1 MPPDA
6 ELVDS
11 IRFWAAFHKL
21 TALITTTRANLIL
34 AWSDLLLMLLI
45 FWSVDYRRDLTLP
58 HDSSFQ
64 RFPHVLTHRR
74 TFARTQKRV
83 KYASVDGAPQEGYRM
98 SATGTARE
106 ESQSMEFS
114 VTKSALLNELNTTQ
128 GVVERK
134 TTIPILSNL
143 LVEARDGHVTIT
155 ATDLE
160 LSVRTS
166 CEAKVKKEGA
176 GTIPAKKLLEIVR
189 LLPEGEIKFK
199 LLENHWVEIVSDRKK
214 YKLVGM
220 AKENFPAL
228 PAMPHVLVKIPAAL
242 LEGLISK
249 TKFAISMEE
258 SRYRLNGGLLILKP
272 DTLAMVATDGHRL
285 ALAETDQK
293 LAGLN
298 GEIKVLIP
306 KKAMDEVEK
315 LSSVSGKDAKMDF
328 AKDERH
334 LFFQVGHRLLI
345 SRILTGQFPNYEA
358 VLPRDNNKSVV
369 LERGELCDAVKRV
382 SQLADQ
388 RSHAVKLAVSRDG
401 IEISASSP
409 EYGEAKEN
417 IEKDYKGDPISIGFN
432 SSYMLDFLAAA
443 AEGPISIELKDEQS
457 AGQMRPLADD
467 SYRYRY
473 IIMPMRI

>member
-1 MPPDA
+1 MVSG
-6 ELVDS
+6 L
-11 IRFWAAFHKL
+11 AF
-21 TALITTTRANLIL
+21 
-34 AWSDLLLMLLI
+34 
-45 FWSVDYRRDLTLP
+45 
-58 HDSSFQ
+58 SSLEISEKG
-64 RFPHVLTHRR
+64 H
-74 TFARTQKRV
+74 
-83 KYASVDGAPQEGYRM
+83 RM
-98 SATGTARE
+98 SATGAARE
-106 ESQSMEFS
+106 ESQAMEFS
-114 VTKSALLNELNTTQ
+114 VTKSVLLNELNTTQ

-143 LVEARDGHVTIT
+143 LMEARDGRVTIT

-166 CEAKVKKEGA
+166 CDAKVKKEGA
-176 GTIPAKKLLEIVR
+176 GTIPAKKLLELVR

-199 LLENHWVEIVSDRKK
+199 LLDNHWVEIVSDRKK

-228 PAMPHVLVKIPAAL
+228 PAMPHVLVKIPATV

-258 SRYRLNGGLLILKP
+258 SRYTLNGGLLILKP

-293 LAGLN
+293 LNGLN
-298 GEIKVLIP
+298 GEVKILIP

-315 LSSVSGKDAKMDF
+315 LSTVSGEEAKMDF
-328 AKDERH
+328 AKDESH

-369 LERGELCDAVKRV
+369 LERVELNDAVRRV

-388 RSHAVKLAVSRDG
+388 RSHAVKFAVSTDG

-409 EYGEAKEN
+409 EYGEAKE
-417 IEKDYKGDPISIGFN
+417 IIDKEYKGDPIAIGFN
-432 SSYMLDFLAAA
+432 SSYVLDFLAAA

-457 AGQMRPLADD
+457 AGQMRPLADE